1 MTTTP
6 TPHNERVEEI
16 LGRLR
21 GASWYMSKEGK
32 KGYFIDDETLT
43 AHITS
48 AITTL
53 TAECEARER
62 EICRKIF
69 IEGVDWSEWGITR
82 EEAGEDFDAE
92 RKALTP
98 PTV

>member
-1 MTTTP
+1 MITTP

-48 AITTL
+48 AITTY
-53 TAECEARER
+53 TTECEARGR
-62 EICRKIF
+62 EQFLDYLIDHPGLNLEK
-69 IEGVDWSEWGITR
+69 VK
-82 EEAGEDFDAE
+82 AYLQ
-92 RKALTP
+92 ALTP